1 LLIALELLG
10 EEFRISIA
18 HGEYL
23 VDKSSTAKFCV
34 ESMSKNL
41 IEALLVMII
50 SMPAGIIDTTDIKHG
65 IQCIKNLLHSS
76 IRNGGK
82 QVSGIARC
90 NTNYCTYIPI
100 SDSEVMKEECNAFLH
115 VYEGDSTAC

>member
-1 LLIALELLG
+1 MLIALELLG
-10 EEFRISIA
+10 EEFGISIA

-65 IQCIKNLLHSS
+65 IQCIKDLLQSS
-76 IRNGGK
+76 IRNGGE
-82 QVSGIARC
+82 QVSGIARY

-100 SDSEVMKEECNAFLH
+100 SDSEVMKECNGFLH
-115 VYEGDSTAC
+115 VYKGDSTAC